1 MRGISR
7 SSFRATPDALHDW
20 VTLVARFAI
29 LSLAAFLAL
38 PATAAKIAAVGDI
51 ACSPSDP
58 SFNAGLGTA
67 TACRMK
73 ATSDL
78 AVAGGYD
85 AVLPLGD
92 VQYEDGS
99 FASFMASYDPSWGRV
114 KGVTRPVP
122 GNHEYVTPNGAGYYQ
137 YFGAAAGDPAKGWYS
152 FDLGSWHLIVLNS
165 NCDLIGGCGP
175 GSPQE
180 QWLRAD
186 LAAHPGV
193 CTLAAWHHPRF
204 SSGPHGD
211 DAMTQ
216 AFWQA
221 LYEAHAD
228 VILVGHDHI
237 YERFAPQ
244 GPSGLADP
252 AHGLREFVV
261 GTGGKILYATA
272 PTHANREKLQNTDF
286 GLLELNLRR
295 TGYDWKWVGVPGGAF
310 TDIGSGTCHRSAS
323 RFHPVTPCRAVDTR
337 NPNGP
342 FGGPALV
349 ANVNRAFSLAGL
361 CGVPSDAESVAV
373 NLSVVS
379 PTRSGDLRAW
389 ESGGPLPVAQAISYT
404 ANRTRTNNAI
414 LPLAAGSLS
423 VRPVQSS
430 GTVHL
435 VLDVVGYFQ

>member
-1 MRGISR
+1 MRHQGLLR
-7 SSFRATPDALHDW
+7 TLATA
-20 VTLVARFAI
+20 TLVAWGTFA
-29 LSLAAFLAL
+29 AG
-38 PATAAKIAAVGDI
+38 AAKIAAVGDI
-51 ACSPSDP
+51 ACAPSDP
-58 SFNAGLGTA
+58 NFNQGQGTA
-67 TACRMK
+67 AACRMK

-78 AVAGGYD
+78 AVAGQYD

-99 FASFMASYDPSWGRV
+99 FANFLASYDPTWGRV
-114 KGVTRPVP
+114 KSITRPIP

-152 FDLGSWHLIVLNS
+152 FDVGSWHLIVLNS
-165 NCDLIGGCGP
+165 NCALIGGCGP

-186 LAAHPGV
+186 LAANPGV

-211 DAMTQ
+211 DPQTQ
-216 AFWQA
+216 PLWQA
-221 LYEAHAD
+221 LYEARAD
-228 VILVGHDHI
+228 LILTGHDHL

-244 GPSGLADP
+244 GPTGIADP
-252 AHGLREFVV
+252 TNGQRSFVV
-261 GTGGKILYATA
+261 GTGGKILYPAVPA
-272 PTHANREKLQNTDF
+272 HANRESVQTTDF

-295 TGYDWKWVGVPGGAF
+295 TGYDWRFVGVPGGSFA
-310 TDIGSGTCHRSAS
+310 DAGSGVCHRSAS
-323 RFHPVTPCRAVDTR
+323 RFHAVTPCRAVDTR

-342 FGGPALV
+342 TGGPSLA
-349 ANVNRAFSLAGL
+349 ANVNRAFAIAGL
-361 CGVPSDAESVAV
+361 CGVPADAESVAV
-373 NLSVVS
+373 NLSVVAPS
-379 PTRSGDLRAW
+379 RSGELRAW
-389 ESGGPLPVAQAISYT
+389 PTGGPLPVATAISYS

-423 VRPVQSS
+423 LRAVQSS
-430 GTVHL
+430 GTAHV

>member
-1 MRGISR
+1 MSGRR
-7 SSFRATPDALHDW
+7 LWR
-20 VTLVARFAI
+20 
-29 LSLAAFLAL
+29 SLAGAALLAL
-38 PATAAKIAAVGDI
+38 ASLPANAAKIAAVGDI
-51 ACSPSDP
+51 ACAPSDP
-58 SFNAGLGTA
+58 NFNNGLGTA
-67 TACRMK
+67 VACRMK

-78 AVAGGYD
+78 AVAGHYD

-99 FASFMASYDPSWGRV
+99 FANFQASYDPSWGRV
-114 KGVTRPVP
+114 KSVTRPVP

-165 NCDLIGGCGP
+165 NCALIGGCGP
-175 GSPQE
+175 GSAQE

-186 LAAHPGV
+186 LAANPGV

-211 DAMTQ
+211 DPQTQ
-216 AFWQA
+216 PLWQA
-221 LYEAHAD
+221 LQEAHAD
-228 VILVGHDHI
+228 VILTGHDHI

-244 GPSGLADP
+244 GPTGLADP
-252 AHGLREFVV
+252 VNGLRSFVV
-261 GTGGKILYATA
+261 GTGGKILYSTVPA
-272 PTHANREKLQNTDF
+272 HANREAVQSTDF

-295 TGYDWKWVGVPGGAF
+295 TGYDWRFVGVPGGTFA
-310 TDIGSGTCHRSAS
+310 DAGSGVCHRSAS
-323 RFHPVTPCRAVDTR
+323 RFHAVTPCRAVDTR

-342 FGGPALV
+342 VGGPALS
-349 ANVNRAFSLAGL
+349 ANINRAFSIAGR
-361 CGVPSDAESVAV
+361 CGVPADAESVAV
-373 NLSVVS
+373 NLSVVV

-389 ESGGPLPVAQAISYT
+389 PTGTPLPIATAISYSS
-404 ANRTRTNNAI
+404 NKTRTNNAV

-423 VRPVQSS
+423 VRAVQSS